1 MGTKNVKIMIS
12 LQSIDRLKQ
21 GLQAIVS
28 ESRSSLSDEQIV
40 LLKDCIA
47 LLEALEQ
54 TGGHRRPEAEDI
66 VSNIVLMLL
75 RVLLSEDIHRI
86 AHILHSLK

>member
-1 MGTKNVKIMIS
+1 MIS

-54 TGGHRRPEAEDI
+54 TGGNCRPEAEDI

-75 RVLLSEDIHRI
+75 RVLLLEDIHRI

>member
-1 MGTKNVKIMIS
+1 MIS

-28 ESRSSLSDEQIV
+28 ESRSSLSDEQLV

-47 LLEALEQ
+47 LLEVLEQ
-54 TGGHRRPEAEDI
+54 TGGHRCPQAEDI

-75 RVLLSEDIHRI
+75 RVLLSEDLHRI